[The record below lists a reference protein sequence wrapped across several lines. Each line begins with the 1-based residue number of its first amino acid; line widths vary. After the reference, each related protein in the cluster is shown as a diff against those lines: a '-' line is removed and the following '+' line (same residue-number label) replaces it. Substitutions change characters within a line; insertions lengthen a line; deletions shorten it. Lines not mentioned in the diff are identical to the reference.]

1 MTIGERIKNRR
12 EQLGM
17 TQDDL
22 AQLLNYK
29 SRSSINKIE
38 LGKHDLPQTKIK
50 AFADALRTTPSAL
63 MGWESMPPV
72 EKPLEPDEKVLLE
85 VYRKLDQEGK
95 DAVLNLVKALV
106 PIAKRGVK

>member
-1 MTIGERIKNRR
+1 MKTIGERIKERR

-22 AQLLNYK
+22 AQILNYK

-63 MGWESMPPV
+63 MGWEAMPPV
-72 EKPLEPDEKVLLE
+72 EKPLSSDEKALLE
-85 VYRKLDQEGK
+85 AYKRLD
-95 DAVLNLVKALV
+95 DASKEIVLNMVKGLA
-106 PIAKRGVK
+106 AKGDVK